1 MKNFSYLIENIPH
14 NKFITLNLYS
24 IVMELISIVIL
35 FLAGIGGGVMT
46 GLISASTVTFMAG
59 ILIVF
64 LNFSTYNAIGLSLLT
79 DVSASLSSAYI
90 YKRASNINIKGALL
104 IGVFATTFAF
114 IGSIIARI
122 IPDLALGDGLGI
134 VVLITGMAFLRNPMN
149 RKDTWIL
156 NFFKDKKILASI
168 LIGIFVGLFC
178 GIFGVGGGVTI
189 LVALVFILGYPIK
202 KAIGT
207 SVLIMAFIAL
217 SGGVGHFVG
226 RSFPITELIIT
237 SIGGIFG
244 AIVSSK
250 YANKV
255 SEEKMFRISGIILI
269 ILSLVI
275 IFRKFFV
282 ISGLHFFG
290 F

>member
-1 MKNFSYLIENIPH
+1 MEFV
-14 NKFITLNLYS
+14 S
-24 IVMELISIVIL
+24 IAIL
-35 FLAGIGGGVMT
+35 FFAGIGAGVMT
-46 GLISASTVTFMAG
+46 GLISASAVTFMAG

-64 LNFSTYNAIGLSLLT
+64 LNFSTYDAIGLSLLT
-79 DVSASLSSAYI
+79 DVSASLASAYI
-90 YKRASNINIKGALL
+90 YKKSSNINVNGAIL
-104 IGVFATTFAF
+104 IGIFATIFAF

-122 IPDLALGDGLGI
+122 IPDLALGDGLGL
-134 VVLITGMAFLRNPMN
+134 VVLITGMAFLRNPLN
-149 RKDTWIL
+149 RKDTWLL
-156 NFFKDKKILASI
+156 NFFKDKKILASV
-168 LIGIFVGLFC
+168 LIGILVGLIC

-217 SGGVGHFVG
+217 SGGIGHFIN
-226 RSFPITELIIT
+226 RAFPATSVIIA
-237 SIGGIFG
+237 SVG
-244 AIVSSK
+244 AIIGAVVASK

-255 SEEKMFRISGIILI
+255 SDEKMFRISGIILI
-269 ILSLVI
+269 LLSLVL

-282 ISGLHFFG
+282 IPGLHFLG